1 MRLLVIGVLAAAL
14 SVLLTVAVLMG
25 YQQDQRVIRWFD
37 GTGIAGKVDVVGT
50 QPDHL
55 VVENQANRSRVD
67 VAVLSDG
74 TFITPL
80 EPGTYRLYVVH
91 DSRYVTV
98 VVPERDC
105 VEVVL
110 DLRIPGVVLRV
121 PGEGWPVP
129 RIAT

>member
-74 TFITPL
+74 TFIAPL